1 MHNRITFLVLCAALL
16 PYTASAEGLL
26 SYKPPKL
33 DTLKTTHAGGGTRG
47 LEMPKIQTLAP
58 KSAALTS
65 LDQPVLYWYSSELN
79 PKIIELILIEEGAD
93 KPLLEKQITN
103 HAGLTNI
110 RLADNGVKL
119 EQGKSYQWSVSILN
133 DSNNSSATLLYQK
146 PDATLS
152 TIEQKVE
159 LGYWY
164 DALDQLILIHSP
176 LANNLLKQIGLDV
189 PTL

>member
-16 PYTASAEGLL
+16 PYTSNAEGLL

-79 PKIIELILIEEGAD
+79 PKIIEIILIYYWVQ
-93 KPLLEKQITN
+93 PLNRINLEIFSIT
-103 HAGLTNI
+103 
-110 RLADNGVKL
+110 
-119 EQGKSYQWSVSILN
+119 
-133 DSNNSSATLLYQK
+133 
-146 PDATLS
+146 
-152 TIEQKVE
+152 
-159 LGYWY
+159 
-164 DALDQLILIHSP
+164 
-176 LANNLLKQIGLDV
+176 
-189 PTL
+189 